1 MKILRSLLLFAL
13 FFEASVYAQQD
24 TSLDG
29 SGDEFALC
37 PTSVVPAINPDLQPK
52 GHVKVEADQ
61 AQIINKQ
68 LAEFTGNVSIH
79 SDRAAIRAQKA
90 KVSENGRVLK
100 AAGDVSYQDADLN
113 VTSDE
118 ISIDSIKQ
126 ALTIDN
132 SQYQLNGQP
141 GHGAAEQIQLNR
153 ARGLILS
160 DVSFTTCPLE
170 SPDWHIEA
178 SQISIE
184 KGTAWGQARHT
195 RFYVGNIPVLYLP
208 YFAFPVSNQR
218 QTGLLFPEIS
228 SSSRT
233 GLDYEQPFY
242 WNIAPNYDLTISPRF
257 MTRRGVQL
265 KNEFR
270 YLTSQ
275 SYGQLNVEYLPD
287 DKELSN
293 HTDRW
298 FYRYYHQGELDE
310 NWVVSADING
320 VSDDNYIIDLGSD
333 FYNRAD
339 THLYRT
345 ASLDYYSENLLMDF
359 RVLDFVTLGESDDTY
374 RALPEARLNYF
385 NDLGNVF
392 EFSLNSELAYF
403 DNTAH
408 NKPKAFRWHVAPT
421 ITLPYRQLWGE
432 FSAEASVL
440 NTYYRQENIE
450 NTELE
455 EEVNRTLGQFR
466 LFGALYF
473 EREQKWFEQNTTM
486 TLEPKLQYLYTSYED
501 QTMIGRYDTAPL
513 LVDVDGLFR
522 GQEFTGLD
530 RISDNNQ
537 FTLGLTSRILD
548 EADREQFVISV
559 GQIFYLEDN
568 KVLAAVK
575 DQSRSALAAELDW
588 QFGSRWFLHT
598 DVQIATKTDKVERS
612 STSIEYRRDEKSLL
626 QLTHRYI
633 RQLSGEEIDQVGVL
647 ASWPI
652 TDTLHWVGRTYR
664 DLSLDR
670 SVETFFGLQYE
681 SCCWAVRLVGQ
692 RHLSN
697 RVSVDGIRSADEY
710 DSGISLQFIFKGM
723 GSSKSS
729 RSMLEEGMF
738 GYRQPYSLN

>member
-1 MKILRSLLLFAL
+1 MNILRPLFLFAL
-13 FFEASVYAQQD
+13 LLEAPVFAQQD
-24 TSLDG
+24 TSLDE
-29 SGDEFALC
+29 SADEFALC
-37 PTSVVPAINPDLQPK
+37 PTSALPAPNLSLQPK

-68 LAEFTGNVSIH
+68 LAEFTGNVSIY
-79 SDRAAIRAQKA
+79 SDRAAIHAQQA
-90 KVSENGRVLK
+90 QVSKNGRMLQ
-100 AAGDVSYQDADLN
+100 AAGNVSYQDADLN

-126 ALTIDN
+126 SLQIDN

-141 GHGAAEQIQLNR
+141 GHGAAQQIQLNR
-153 ARGLILS
+153 TRGLVLS

-170 SPDWHIEA
+170 NPDWHIEA
-178 SQISIE
+178 SEISIE
-184 KGTAWGQARHT
+184 KGTAWGQARNT
-195 RFYVGNIPVLYLP
+195 RFYVGDVPVLYLP

-275 SYGQLNVEYLPD
+275 SHGQLNIEYLPD
-287 DKELSN
+287 DKELSSE
-293 HTDRW
+293 TDRW
-298 FYRYYHQGELDE
+298 FYRYYHQGELNE
-310 NWVVSADING
+310 NWVVNADING

-345 ASLDYYSENLLMDF
+345 ASLDYFSDNLRMDF
-359 RVLDFVTLGESDDTY
+359 RVLDFVTLGESEDTY

-385 NDLGNVF
+385 SDLGNFF

-403 DNTAH
+403 DNTAQ
-408 NKPKAFRWHVAPT
+408 NKPTAFRWHVAPT
-421 ITLPYRQLWGE
+421 IVLPYRQVWGE
-432 FSAEASVL
+432 LSAEASVL
-440 NTYYRQENIE
+440 NTYYHQQNIE

-473 EREQKWFEQNTTM
+473 EREQQWLEQTTKM

-501 QTMIGRYDTAPL
+501 QTMIGRYDTTPL

-548 EADREQFVISV
+548 ESDREQFVISV

-575 DQSRSALAAELDW
+575 DQSRSALAAELEW
-588 QFGSRWFLHT
+588 QVGSRWYLHN
-598 DVQIATKTDKVERS
+598 DIQIATKTDKVERS

-626 QLTHRYI
+626 QLSHRYI
-633 RQLSGEEIDQVGVL
+633 RQLSGEEIDQVGIL

-681 SCCWAVRLVGQ
+681 SCCWALRLVGQ

-697 RVSVDGIRSADEY
+697 RVAADGVRAADEY

-729 RSMLEEGMF
+729 RNMLEEGMF